1 MWCAILIQVS
11 QFSLNVHRDMHSR
24 VFVPSLAILGGG
36 VRGSLTSEG
45 PERSSEAGS
54 TLLAL
59 GHYPRDP
66 TFCSGQ
72 AVATA
77 AIWVD
82 GRAALLWRRRL
93 DRCCVV

>member
-1 MWCAILIQVS
+1 MVLECHRIVLICD
-11 QFSLNVHRDMHSR
+11 VHIVIVRFHIVHS
-24 VFVPSLAILGGG
+24 PSLAIYGGG

-77 AIWVD
+77 AI
-82 GRAALLWRRRL
+82 
-93 DRCCVV
+93 